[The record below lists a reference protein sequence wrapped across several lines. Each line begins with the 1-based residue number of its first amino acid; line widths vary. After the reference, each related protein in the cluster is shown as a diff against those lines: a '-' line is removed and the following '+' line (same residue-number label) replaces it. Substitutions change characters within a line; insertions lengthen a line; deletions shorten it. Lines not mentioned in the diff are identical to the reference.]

1 MIGVVSAELTKDTIS
16 INNWRNYIHVTL
28 WNFVGMK
35 QKNIQNLEK
44 RKIIDAQLEIL
55 SIFGKL

>member
-35 QKNIQNLEK
+35 SGRKDIRILGKNIK
-44 RKIIDAQLEIL
+44 
-55 SIFGKL
+55 GKES